1 MNIGDASRLSGV
13 TAKMIRYYEAV
24 GLIPVPL
31 RGANDYRHYR
41 PHDIHWLR
49 FIRRARDLG
58 FSLEQT
64 RQLITLWQDH
74 ERSSAEVKRIATDH
88 VAELNDKICQ
98 MAAMRETLVELAEN
112 CQGDHRPECPI
123 LRDLADDEM
132 TATSRVS

>member
-13 TAKMIRYYEAV
+13 TAKMIRYYEEV
-24 GLIPVPL
+24 GLIPAPL
-31 RGANDYRHYR
+31 RKANDYRLYR
-41 PHDIHWLR
+41 PHDIHLLR

-88 VAELNDKICQ
+88 IAELNDKIRQ
-98 MAAMRETLVELAEN
+98 MEAMRETLVELAEH
-112 CQGDHRPECPI
+112 CHGDHRPDCPI

-132 TATSRVS
+132 AATNRVS

>member
-13 TAKMIRYYEAV
+13 TAKMIRYYEEV

-41 PHDIHWLR
+41 LHDIHWLR
-49 FIRRARDLG
+49 FIRRARNLG

-88 VAELNDKICQ
+88 VAELNDKIRQ

-112 CQGDHRPECPI
+112 CQGDHRPDYPI
-123 LRDLADDEM
+123 LRDLADGEM
-132 TATSRVS
+132 TATNHTS